1 MAKKSALGR
10 GLNALLEEQ
19 PANHIVESLNVSEDS
34 IINIDPKLL
43 QPNPYQPRK
52 TFDEEKI
59 SELAESIKEHGI
71 IQPIVAEKHEDK
83 GYFIIAGERRT
94 RAAIS
99 LGLETVPVILRSFEE
114 KKKLEVA
121 LIENIQREDLN
132 AIDEAL
138 AYQEIMEL
146 SAINQEELAKR
157 VGKSRSAITN
167 SLRILKLPEE
177 MKDALRVNK
186 ITAGHARSLLFIVNL
201 ADQKILFSRILES
214 ELSVREAES
223 MAADLN
229 SGIGRI
235 AKKQKKETS
244 SLSTDDFEL
253 RDIEQQFINSLG
265 TKVQIKGSLKK
276 GVVEISYFSK
286 DDLDMLYK
294 KINS

>member
-19 PANHIVESLNVSEDS
+19 PANHIVESLNISEDS

-114 KKKLEVA
+114 KKKLENY
-121 LIENIQREDLN
+121 EQ
-132 AIDEAL
+132 
-138 AYQEIMEL
+138 ML
-146 SAINQEELAKR
+146 SQ
-157 VGKSRSAITN
+157 
-167 SLRILKLPEE
+167 
-177 MKDALRVNK
+177 
-186 ITAGHARSLLFIVNL
+186 
-201 ADQKILFSRILES
+201 
-214 ELSVREAES
+214 VREQLE
-223 MAADLN
+223 
-229 SGIGRI
+229 R
-235 AKKQKKETS
+235 
-244 SLSTDDFEL
+244 LSD
-253 RDIEQQFINSLG
+253 
-265 TKVQIKGSLKK
+265 
-276 GVVEISYFSK
+276 
-286 DDLDMLYK
+286 
-294 KINS
+294 

>member
-59 SELAESIKEHGI
+59 NELAESIKEHGI

-146 SAINQEELAKR
+146 AAINQEELAKR

-177 MKDALRVNK
+177 MKDALNK
-186 ITAGHARSLLFIVNL
+186 ITAGHARSLLSIVNP

-235 AKKQKKETS
+235 TKKQKKETQ

-265 TKVQIKGSLKK
+265 TKVQIKGNLKK